1 MDLHRNDGRELA
13 EASGYPRLAILVDTA
28 DDIADIGDLHAIALP
43 RDRADDRRIR
53 HEIVHVPL
61 VQERMAER
69 EDLVA
74 IHGCHR
80 ARRAD
85 REITADDGDADRA
98 PGREAR
104 VIVRAGIRGT
114 ADRRELRCTE
124 PEALAEELHTR
135 GIEPRREDLPFR
147 HACRLRGPA
156 L

>member
-1 MDLHRNDGRELA
+1 MDLHGNDGRELA
-13 EASGYPRLAILVDTA
+13 EEAGDTRLAVLVDAA
-28 DDIADIGDLHAIALP
+28 DDVADIGNLHAVALS
-43 RDRADDRRIR
+43 RDRADDRGVR
-53 HEIVHVPL
+53 HEIVHVAL

-69 EDLVA
+69 ENLVA
-74 IHGCHR
+74 IHGRHR

-147 HACRLRGPA
+147 HECRLRGPA